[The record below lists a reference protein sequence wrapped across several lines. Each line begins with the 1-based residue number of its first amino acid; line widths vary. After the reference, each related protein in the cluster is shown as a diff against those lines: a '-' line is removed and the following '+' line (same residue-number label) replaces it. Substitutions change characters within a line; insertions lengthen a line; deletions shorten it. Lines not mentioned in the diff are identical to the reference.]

1 MIEYLKIGVIA
12 LLLVILFLG
21 ISKSL
26 KIKKLGYFLVAL
38 FIDIIIVLVCLNTSF
53 FKEGEEKTM
62 KESNHVIENNNST
75 TTTTNINA
83 TKVKDDKK
91 RTSKGF
97 VIEEK
102 NGITYIDGY
111 LIVNKT
117 YTLPSDFIPSNTHS
131 EAGDQKYCQTCIDN
145 NAWEAYNLMK
155 ADAQALGLNIYIA
168 SGYRS
173 YKAQNGLY
181 TNYVARDG
189 KEAADTYS
197 ARAGH
202 SEHQTG
208 LAFDLN
214 SVTDD
219 FAYTEEGKW
228 IVDACYRYGFII
240 RYPKGKENETG
251 YKYEPWHLRYVGEY
265 LAEKLYNNGNWITME
280 DYFGINS
287 QYKD

>member
-1 MIEYLKIGVIA
+1 MDYIKIGVIA
-12 LLLVILFLG
+12 LLLLILFTG

-38 FIDIIIVLVCLNTSF
+38 FIDIIIVLICYFGLPYN
-53 FKEGEEKTM
+53 GEEEQTM
-62 KESNHVIENNNST
+62 KEEKVTENT
-75 TTTTNINA
+75 TTSEKTT
-83 TKVKDDKK
+83 TKVKDERLK
-91 RTSKGF
+91 TSNGF

-111 LIVNKT
+111 LVVNKT
-117 YTLPSDFIPSNTHS
+117 YSLPSDFVPLNTHS
-131 EAGDQKYCQTCIDN
+131 EPGEQKYCQSCIDN
-145 NAWEAYNLMK
+145 EAWDSYNLMK
-155 ADAQALGLNIYIA
+155 ADAQSLGLNIYIA

-173 YKAQNGLY
+173 FKAQEGLY
-181 TNYVARDG
+181 NNYVSYDG

-197 ARAGH
+197 ARPGH

-208 LAFDLN
+208 LSFDLN

-228 IVDACYRYGFII
+228 VVDSCYKYGFII

-251 YKYEPWHLRYVGEY
+251 YKYEPWHLRYVGKV
-265 LAEKLYNNGNWITME
+265 LAEKLYNEGNWITME
-280 DYFGINS
+280 DYFGIKS
-287 QYKD
+287 EYAD